1 MGHLGED
8 GPEMMEQYL
17 FQKGNKVFARSTLCD
32 DDNEIILQYI
42 YIGAQQCLLSP
53 KCMHKAASL
62 LLCTGSRLTT
72 KPTQI
77 YCTGTGI
84 PGALCTQDCL

>member
-1 MGHLGED
+1 MERMG
-8 GPEMMEQYL
+8 QYL
-17 FQKGNKVFARSTLCD
+17 FQKGNQVITRSTLCD

-62 LLCTGSRLTT
+62 LRCRRLTT
-72 KPTQI
+72 KPTHI

>member
-1 MGHLGED
+1 LGHLGED

-42 YIGAQQCLLSP
+42 YRCPAVPPVSEVY
-53 KCMHKAASL
+53 A
-62 LLCTGSRLTT
+62 
-72 KPTQI
+72 
-77 YCTGTGI
+77 
-84 PGALCTQDCL
+84 